1 MPPLKDFYIQ
11 HTEQSYKMLELIE
24 QTSQMFSLFV
34 GQNEQCGGVTSGL
47 FTIFRLFSNKTIS
60 QDSKYNDNYH

>member
-1 MPPLKDFYIQ
+1 
-11 HTEQSYKMLELIE
+11 MLELIE